1 MFQIHFTDCLN
12 PSFFSTPMY
21 TQITFGKVVVFGNIQ
36 NWSDTP
42 QISRK
47 QLPAHVK
54 QSKLNLNHEHLIYRQ
69 QFYFPA
75 VIVITQAWVWIQVHN
90 NYTYTLQQK
99 QKHSPQESAHKASS
113 PKAETSS
120 ATKPRWKHA
129 EREYQR
135 KETKREKRGYAT
147 LVCLPHRRWWG
158 GQVGAGRSGQ
168 SSADFKITFLSST
181 VVHIL
186 KFRMRSLRKQL
197 QQWVSWSENDTQT
210 AQKNV
215 SNSF

>member
-1 MFQIHFTDCLN
+1 MFQIRFTDCLT

-69 QFYFPA
+69 QFYSPA

-129 EREYQR
+129 ENIRGRRQR
-135 KETKREKRGYAT
+135 
-147 LVCLPHRRWWG
+147 
-158 GQVGAGRSGQ
+158 GRSVDMQ
-168 SSADFKITFLSST
+168 PSSVCHTGVDEEGRWEQADPAK
-181 VVHIL
+181 V
-186 KFRMRSLRKQL
+186 QL
-197 QQWVSWSENDTQT
+197 TSR
-210 AQKNV
+210 
-215 SNSF
+215 